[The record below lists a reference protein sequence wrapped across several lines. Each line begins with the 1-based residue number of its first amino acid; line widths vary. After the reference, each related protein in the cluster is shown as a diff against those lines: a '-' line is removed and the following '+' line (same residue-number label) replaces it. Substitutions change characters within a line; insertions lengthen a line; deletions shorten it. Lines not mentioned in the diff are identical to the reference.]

1 MPGASYELD
10 AGLRETNA
18 MNNLTFSTP
27 TRNRNVGLFDSPT
40 VVGLEVKLARNIDSE
55 QPCHDNVAVIHP
67 GKAQHV
73 GELRCAACGAHRG
86 WLSQSTRDFILETV
100 RRFGAPVEP
109 ITVRQQEMT
118 MSDFDDTNRGALFR
132 NDDKTEEKH
141 PDYRGS
147 LNVGGRDF
155 WLSAWLKVSK
165 KGTKYMSLAIKPKNA
180 DTAQPKKS
188 IGKDLADAVPF

>member
-1 MPGASYELD
+1 
-10 AGLRETNA
+10 
-18 MNNLTFSTP
+18 MNNLTFSTAP
-27 TRNRNVGLFDSPT
+27 RNSGLGDPT
-40 VVGLEVKLARNIDSE
+40 VVGLTVRLDRAIERE
-55 QPCHDNVAVIHP
+55 RPCHNNLAVIRG
-67 GKAQHV
+67 GKPPHA
-73 GELRCAACGAHRG
+73 GELRCAAACGAHRG
-86 WLSQSTRDFILETV
+86 WLSLATRDFILETV

-118 MSDFDDTNRGALFR
+118 MSNFDDTNRGALFR

-165 KGTKYMSLAIKPKNA
+165 KGTKYMSLAIKPKTA

-188 IGKDLADAVPF
+188 IGEDLADAVPF